1 MNAPRTA
8 LRTALSGTIALGLA
22 AGLSATASAQAFPSK
37 PIRII
42 VPFAAGGSVD
52 ALGRL
57 ISPKMTEALGQPVIV
72 ENRPGA
78 GATIGAD
85 AVAKAAPDGHAV
97 LLIPNALAIMPAL
110 FRKLPFDAAKD
121 FAPVT
126 QLVATELILV
136 GGPKLQANTLKE
148 MIAVAKA
155 KPGSMNF
162 GSTGVANPLHLTMEM
177 LKAAA
182 GIDVVPIPY
191 KGDAPLNTALLSG
204 EVELAVLPLAAAQ
217 ALVRAGKLKAL
228 GMTSIKRS
236 QALPNV
242 PTIAENGFA
251 GFDSTSW
258 QSLFTTAGTPR
269 DVVQRLYVESVKA
282 LNAPDVREKLPA
294 LGQEAV
300 GSTPAEFEARYKG
313 DIERFARIVRE
324 AKIAPQD

>member
-8 LRTALSGTIALGLA
+8 LRRALAGAIALGLA

-57 ISPKMTEALGQPVIV
+57 ISPKMTEALGQPVLV

-148 MIAVAKA
+148 MITVAKA
-155 KPGSMNF
+155 RPGSLNF

-177 LKAAA
+177 LKVAA
-182 GIDVVPIPY
+182 GIDLVPIPY

-228 GMTSIKRS
+228 AMTSLKRS

-324 AKIAPQD
+324 AKIPPQD

>member
-8 LRTALSGTIALGLA
+8 LKRALAGAIALGLA

-37 PIRII
+37 PIRIV

-57 ISPKMTEALGQPVIV
+57 ISPKMTEALGQPVLV

-148 MIAVAKA
+148 MITVAKA
-155 KPGSMNF
+155 RPGSLNF

-177 LKAAA
+177 LKVAA

-228 GMTSIKRS
+228 AMTSVKRS

-324 AKIAPQD
+324 AKIPPQD

>member
-1 MNAPRTA
+1 MTAPRNA
-8 LRTALSGTIALGLA
+8 LRTALAAAISMALG
-22 AGLSATASAQAFPSK
+22 AGLSANASAQAFPSK

-136 GGPKLQANTLKE
+136 GGPKLQASTLKE

-313 DIERFARIVRE
+313 DIERFARIVRD

>member
-1 MNAPRTA
+1 MNAARNAVKTA
-8 LRTALSGTIALGLA
+8 LAAAVALALG

-148 MIAVAKA
+148 MIAAAKA

-236 QALPNV
+236 QALPGV
-242 PTIAENGFA
+242 PTIAESGFA

-269 DVVQRLYVESVKA
+269 EVVQRLYVESVKA